1 MDPYKYIPS
10 DDYDSKFLTT
20 NAGEPVYSD
29 DSSLTVG
36 TRGPILLE
44 DYQFIEKLAHLSR
57 ERIPE
62 RVLHARGVSAK
73 GFFEVTHDV
82 TDVTMADFLRAP
94 GVQTPLMARFS
105 VVVHERGSPE
115 TLREPRGFA
124 VKIYTREG
132 NYDLVGINSPVFVI
146 RDPMKFPDIVHAF
159 KPNPKNNI
167 QEMWRV
173 FDFLSHHPESL
184 HALTY
189 FFDDAGI
196 PLNYR
201 HMNGFGVHAFTLINK
216 DGKVVY
222 VKFHWISSQGVKSL
236 MDDEAVK
243 VGGAN
248 HSHATQDLY
257 DSIEAGDFPEW
268 KLYIQTMDP
277 DDEDKYDFDPLDVT
291 KIWPEDKFPLRPVG
305 RMVLNKNV
313 DNFFSEAEMLAFD
326 PAHVVPG
333 IYYSDDKL
341 LQGRLFAYGDAQRY
355 RLGAN
360 YLLLPVN
367 APKIKYHNNN
377 YDGFMNFTKREEQVN
392 YYPSWYD
399 NVHPA
404 KKYPTISAC
413 LSGRRERRE
422 ISKQNNFKQP
432 GERFRSFDPARQERF
447 VQRFGQALS
456 DPRTKDDI
464 RKTFVSYCFE
474 VEMLITQ
481 CINIQKR

>member
-1 MDPYKYIPS
+1 M
-10 DDYDSKFLTT
+10 L
-20 NAGEPVYSD
+20 
-29 DSSLTVG
+29 
-36 TRGPILLE
+36 RPILLE
-44 DYQFIEKLAHLSR
+44 DYQFIEKMAHLSR

-62 RVLHARGVSAK
+62 RVVHARGVSAK

-94 GVQTPLMARFS
+94 GVQTPLIARFS

-115 TLREPRGFA
+115 TLRDTRGFS
-124 VKIYTREG
+124 G
-132 NYDLVGINSPVFVI
+132 NYDLVSNNFPIFFI
-146 RDPMKFPDIVHAF
+146 RDPMKFPDLVHAL
-159 KPNPKNNI
+159 KPNPKTHI
-167 QEMWRV
+167 QEMWRL
-173 FDFLSHHPESL
+173 FDFFTLHPESL
-184 HALTY
+184 HMLT
-189 FFDDAGI
+189 FLFDDVGI

-201 HMNGFGVHAFTLINK
+201 HMNGFGNHAFTLINK

-236 MDDEAVK
+236 LDDEAVK

-257 DSIEAGDFPEW
+257 DSIETGDFPEW

-277 DDEDKYDFDPLDVT
+277 ADEDKYDFDPLDVT
-291 KIWPEDKFPLRPVG
+291 KIWPEDEFPLRPVG
-305 RMVLNKNV
+305 RMVLDKNV
-313 DNFFSEAEMLAFD
+313 DNFFNEAEMLAFD

-360 YLLLPVN
+360 HLLLPVN
-367 APKIKYHNNN
+367 APKTEYHNNN

-404 KKYPTISAC
+404 KKYPIISVS
-413 LSGRRERRE
+413 LSGRPER
-422 ISKQNNFKQP
+422 
-432 GERFRSFDPARQERF
+432 
-447 VQRFGQALS
+447 
-456 DPRTKDDI
+456 
-464 RKTFVSYCFE
+464 
-474 VEMLITQ
+474 MTQ
-481 CINIQKR
+481 IN